1 MSRVKI
7 EAWPSVSALVPK
19 DVALEDQ
26 FQKMEADKNNNYI
39 SDDDPGGVYVTIE
52 NYNGHA
58 IVSQA
63 ATDVPGT
70 CTMGDN
76 HVPLS
81 L

>member
-19 DVALEDQ
+19 DVASVDQ
-26 FQKMEADKNNNYI
+26 FQKMEAMI
-39 SDDDPGGVYVTIE
+39 RVVFMLRLRTAMVMPLSVRP
-52 NYNGHA
+52 
-58 IVSQA
+58 
-63 ATDVPGT
+63 PPMFRGT